1 MSPKILFVATF
12 AALAPLA
19 ARADDGWSGSGELG
33 FAAARGN
40 AKSENLNAKIEF
52 KKEDDRW
59 KDLFYLTALRSK
71 GEVKSQTIDNSTSP
85 PTVNTVSNYELTA
98 NRYETGAS
106 LGFKLDERSY
116 VVGALRY
123 ENDDFSPFDYQAVV
137 SVGYGYTALKNQTDE
152 LSFEIGPGYKRYRP
166 VETTTISGDPPVVTV
181 DKPDSQGEFVGRG
194 LMAYKH
200 DFTDTTSFV
209 NTLLVESGSNNTFVQ
224 NDAGVQVG
232 MSKKLALK
240 VGYQVRH
247 NSEVAPGIKE
257 TDQLLTTN
265 LVYAFGNGAK

>member
-1 MSPKILFVATF
+1 VSRKILLVTTF

-40 AKSENLNAKIEF
+40 AESENLNAKIEF
-52 KKEDDRW
+52 RKEDDRW

-71 GEVKSQTIDNSTSP
+71 GEVRSQTIDNSTSP
-85 PTVNTVSNYELTA
+85 ATVSSVSSYELTA

-116 VVGALRY
+116 IVGALRY
-123 ENDDFSPFDYQAVV
+123 ENDDFSPFDYQAIV
-137 SVGYGYTALKNQTDE
+137 SIGYGYTALKNDKDE
-152 LSFEIGPGYKRYRP
+152 LSFEIGPGYKRARP
-166 VETTTISGDPPVVTV
+166 VDTLITSGDPPITTV
-181 DKPDSQGEFVGRG
+181 IHHESEGDAVGRG
-194 LMAYKH
+194 LIAYKH
-200 DFTDTTSFV
+200 DFTDTTSLV
-209 NTLLVESGSNNTFVQ
+209 DTLLVEAGQDNTFLQ
-224 NDAGVQVG
+224 NDAGLQVA

-247 NSEVAPGIKE
+247 NSDVGPGVE
-257 TDQLLTTN
+257 STDQLITTN
-265 LVYAFGNGAK
+265 LVYNFGK